1 MMSQFLRDAL
11 IELLFR
17 HMADHIN
24 RGLDY
29 DEALIL
35 GVDEIRRQIRGTRLD
50 LESRMI
56 NDAMRE
62 VREAHENGT
71 RLH

>member
-17 HMADHIN
+17 HMADHID
-24 RGLDY
+24 RGLTHE
-29 DEALIL
+29 EALIL
-35 GVDEIRRQIRGTRLD
+35 GVEEIRRQIRGTRLD
-50 LESRMI
+50 LEATMI

-62 VREAHENGT
+62 VREAHENGE

>member
-1 MMSQFLRDAL
+1 MNQFLRDAL
-11 IELLFR
+11 LDLLFQ
-17 HMADHIN
+17 HMAAHVE

-35 GVDEIRRQIRGTRLD
+35 SVDEIRRQIRGTRLD
-50 LESRMI
+50 LETTMI

-62 VREAHENGT
+62 LRA
-71 RLH
+71 LHGDKLH

>member
-1 MMSQFLRDAL
+1 MNQFLRDAL
-11 IELLFR
+11 LDLLFQ
-17 HMADHIN
+17 HMAAHVE

-50 LESRMI
+50 LETTMI

-62 VREAHENGT
+62 LRA
-71 RLH
+71 LHGDKLH

>member
-1 MMSQFLRDAL
+1 MTQDLRDRLINHLFAL
-11 IELLFR
+11 MTE
-17 HMADHIN
+17 HIL
-24 RGLDY
+24 RGLDF

-50 LESRMI
+50 LEVTLI

-62 VREAHENGT
+62 VRAMHVHGDK
-71 RLH
+71 LH